1 MNNLILLLSLFIIV
15 LFIYYSKKEPF
26 QIIENTPSPF
36 DTINFN
42 SKSSSSII
50 QFCIKEFG
58 NPTYYDNNINGY
70 FSWYNFF
77 PFEEL
82 TITDKS
88 YASYKPSRH
97 CNNVY
102 ASFRV
107 YLDNNIVNNLE
118 NINDALLYD
127 KLTTNLIVRSNN
139 IENVIFIALQ
149 VVLLQNGK
157 RKLEE
162 IISLINSTIVTPI
175 NNEQFQLH
183 KTSLIEE
190 LIENQK
196 INEVLLKTQNCIE

>member
-1 MNNLILLLSLFIIV
+1 MDKLFLLLILFIII
-15 LFIYYSKKEPF
+15 LFIYYSNREPF
-26 QIIENTPSPF
+26 QIVENESPF
-36 DTINFN
+36 DSIKFN
-42 SKSSSSII
+42 SKTASSVV
-50 QFCIKEFG
+50 QFCINQFG
-58 NPTYYDNNINGY
+58 VPTYYDNNANGY

-88 YASYKPSRH
+88 YASYKPARH

-118 NINDALLYD
+118 TINDSLLYD

-139 IENVIFIALQ
+139 IENVMFIALQ

-162 IISLINSTIVTPI
+162 VISMINSTIINPI
-175 NNEQFQLH
+175 SIDQFQLH
-183 KTSLIEE
+183 KASLIEE
-190 LIENQK
+190 LNENNK
-196 INEVLLKTQNCIE
+196 INAVLLKTQNCIE